1 MSSIPYGEDWRRH
14 RRLFHKYFNQISAK
28 GYYDIQSKEAHALL
42 RSLIDKPDD
51 FALHVRK

>member
-14 RRLFHKYFNQISAK
+14 RRLFHKYFNQISTK